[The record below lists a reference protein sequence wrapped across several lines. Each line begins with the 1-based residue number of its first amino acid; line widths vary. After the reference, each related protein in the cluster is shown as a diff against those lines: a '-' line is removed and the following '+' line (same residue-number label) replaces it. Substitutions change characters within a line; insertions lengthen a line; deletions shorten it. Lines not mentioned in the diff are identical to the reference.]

1 MLYILRAPRRF
12 EITVDGCAHKL
23 VIHDANL
30 QDIGDYTVTIGD
42 VSSTAHLDIEGTQ
55 AALLAFEA
63 ANMLALVHVQCAY
76 AYIQVYMFYSFLHC
90 SSKCHFSSIVC
101 YLGLFSSYKT
111 FVSVS
116 STLTEIPVTFI
127 VPLSDVT
134 VQEQQNVKLTCQVN
148 KPGVTLTW
156 TKDGAEIAKSE
167 RCDIEIEGTV
177 HSLHIMEA
185 LLSDE
190 GEYRVTVGVSVS
202 RAKLTVEGTSRHCRR
217 QRVARQA
224 HC

>member
-1 MLYILRAPRRF
+1 MY
-12 EITVDGCAHKL
+12 V
-23 VIHDANL
+23 
-30 QDIGDYTVTIGD
+30 
-42 VSSTAHLDIEGTQ
+42 
-55 AALLAFEA
+55 
-63 ANMLALVHVQCAY
+63 
-76 AYIQVYMFYSFLHC
+76 
-90 SSKCHFSSIVC
+90 
-101 YLGLFSSYKT
+101 
-111 FVSVS
+111 
-116 STLTEIPVTFI
+116 TEIPVTFI

-202 RAKLTVEGTSRHCRR
+202 RAKLTVEGTLDAYLRMSNLSYNKEHL
-217 QRVARQA
+217 
-224 HC
+224 HL